1 LGWFAFSLC
10 HFPGFSSSFPVSKK
24 NDLEYAW
31 CTTGHFII
39 YLSTA
44 LQSLHFLLVGNKFAK
59 LFVAIEETI
68 CSINKILPHFFD
80 SSLTNFN

>member
-1 LGWFAFSLC
+1 LLFHCATFPAFRHRFRYL
-10 HFPGFSSSFPVSKK
+10 KK
-24 NDLEYAW
+24 NGLKYAG

-44 LQSLHFLLVGNKFAK
+44 LQSPHFLLVGNKFAK
-59 LFVAIEETI
+59 LFVAMEETI